1 MRFCDLFISYKIA
14 LKEIKSTIPFMELPL
29 YRKVFMVIFL
39 AGILISGIFFVVGW
53 RMAATVLL
61 LLWVLFLLGFIFV
74 DTRKKNQQK
83 MLDEHYKPYSEKRMK
98 MAVDVLKQYG
108 LDPGDVETIDRLIEE
123 AKYAQEECDYV
134 ETLKKPVK
142 ILGAMIIPIVAFIA
156 KEISEAAS
164 FDERILMAM
173 QAIIVII
180 LFFSLVFLL
189 IPTIKEFLYFDY
201 NKYEEFMYDMRQLK
215 IFHTDKK

>member
-1 MRFCDLFISYKIA
+1 MD
-14 LKEIKSTIPFMELPL
+14 LPL

-180 LFFSLVFLL
+180 LIFSLVFLL

-215 IFHTDKK
+215 IFHTDK